1 MIKPCVFHQIIHGH
15 RRHTPPSGSRA
26 SMSSGSRPAGPALG
40 HDWVRGGG
48 GVQVRAVRNG
58 ALGHPAVIWA
68 GDTVA
73 ANNAPIMT
81 TYVSFDDP
89 IATGCRTSRRR
100 VHQPLRRAA
109 REAAK
114 PRGVAP
120 RAAHVCPRPSRG
132 RYMVSCRQVSGPTV
146 SCWAWRSLRLE
157 PDAPAD
163 KADCG
168 DAQEYQDDH

>member
-15 RRHTPPSGSRA
+15 RRHTPPSGRRA

-40 HDWVRGGG
+40 HDSVRGGG

-81 TYVSFDDP
+81 NYVRIP
-89 IATGCRTSRRR
+89 RQ
-100 VHQPLRRAA
+100 QPSPRRAA
-109 REAAK
+109 AR
-114 PRGVAP
+114 RSSVQ
-120 RAAHVCPRPSRG
+120 RPGDAGFSLAGSSNVGAGCARG
-132 RYMVSCRQVSGPTV
+132 RGFDVEEYAQRIYRANINLVLAEVPRDYSKPAQ
-146 SCWAWRSLRLE
+146 A
-157 PDAPAD
+157 PDF
-163 KADCG
+163 
-168 DAQEYQDDH
+168 